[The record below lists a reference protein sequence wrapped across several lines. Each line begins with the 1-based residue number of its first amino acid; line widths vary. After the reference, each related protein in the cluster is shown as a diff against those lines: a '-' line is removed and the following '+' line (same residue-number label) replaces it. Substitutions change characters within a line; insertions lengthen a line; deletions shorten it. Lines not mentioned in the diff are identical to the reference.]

1 MKLENWCDSNK
12 LERKLLL
19 TDNINNANK
28 LKRIA
33 NRNGCI
39 ITNLRVASMSDI
51 AREFYIE
58 QCAEKG
64 VFERIEQADHDTMVL
79 IVYKLLKE
87 DKGKKYSFVPAEC
100 LCVETAQ
107 EVLKTINALRAGCKT
122 PEYDKTSSTKVIQ
135 LKKLVA
141 AYEAELDKQNLY
153 DSIRL
158 MSLIVGNKNS
168 VSTKY
173 KIAIMDYMQSY
184 LTWIE
189 KEFLKKITTEYEVID
204 TSNKSDYTANF
215 YEAYGQ
221 YNEIRAVVEDIV
233 RSKQVLGK
241 VTVLY
246 TSSDYEQGIRATFD
260 EAGIKYAFTRGKS
273 VGDASYLTLFDGLLT
288 WLQNDY
294 TYSSFRRVVDNGLV
308 QLGKDYAFGEKVGI
322 GWGIDR
328 YKMLV
333 NKMKHD
339 STAYEQLLLK
349 HRRVHKSKS
358 TGTVDMCSKDFID
371 FVDKTVRLVSDI
383 SALGNSVGPI
393 YRKLLEFIENN
404 TKGPE
409 YEKHYLTQLKG
420 LRKYFDHAGNMDS
433 LSEVLAF
440 IQEKLS
446 RLSISDST
454 EGNEVEIIKLDKVEV
469 LERPYVYVVGLSH
482 EAFGVKSVDSPV
494 LGDAE
499 LVTLVDVTAG
509 YVIQEL
515 EGNVVRLDRF
525 KSTINTF
532 LGENITFAAATYDTR
547 NLREIAKSQAY
558 EELYEQ
564 LATSGPIKKGYPN
577 LCDLSS
583 NYVIDKTAV
592 YKGAV
597 AASSAPKY
605 TYIEETSLGA
615 YKLFTIDK
623 LSSTAIQNAMKC
635 PYKFEYDLKHF
646 ELGALERNV
655 GVWLPANEKGN
666 LYHQVFEEYCNK
678 VLKGKKIAASDKLD
692 LTALQ
697 SIFDNA
703 VDEFTVLVP
712 SGSDIARAREIVIF
726 FEEIKGYL
734 EDLYRELSTSTEGWS
749 VKDCEHELLSD
760 DYIYLDKDGN
770 ICAPG
775 TCDAVRFKY
784 KGTIDRIDSYIA
796 ADGTEHV
803 RIIDY
808 KTGRK
813 EKLEKKIKDQEQIQH
828 AIYSISLKEAVDYF
842 EYDFPCDENQTLKK
856 YGKDIA
862 ELPDVY
868 RKRLADIV
876 ISHKLEEPKE
886 RACDYC
892 DYKEI
897 CAYRMNIR
905 G

>member
-19 TDNINNANK
+19 TDNVNNANK

-33 NRNGCI
+33 NKKGCI

-51 AREFYIE
+51 ARELYIE

-64 VFERIEQADHDTMVL
+64 LFEKIELADNDTMVL

-87 DKGKKYSFVPAEC
+87 DKGKKYTFVPAEC

-158 MSLIVGNKNS
+158 MSLIVGSKNP

-173 KIAIMDYMQSY
+173 KIAIMDYMQPY

-189 KEFLKKITTEYEVID
+189 KEFLKKITTECEVID
-204 TSNKSDYTANF
+204 TSNKCDYTANF

-221 YNEIRAVVEDIV
+221 YNEIQAVVEDIV
-233 RSKQVLGK
+233 TSKQVLGK

-246 TSSDYEQGIRATFD
+246 TSSNYEQGLRATFD
-260 EAGIKYAFTRGKS
+260 EAGIKYAFTRGRS
-273 VGDASYLTLFDGLLT
+273 IGDASYLTLFDGLLT
-288 WLQNDY
+288 WLQDDY
-294 TYSSFRRVVDNGLV
+294 TYTSFRRVVDNDLV

-328 YKMLV
+328 YKMFV
-333 NKMKHD
+333 NRMKHD
-339 STAYEQLLLK
+339 ATAYEQLLLK
-349 HRRVHKSKS
+349 HRRVHKSKA
-358 TGTVDMCSKDFID
+358 TGAVVMCSKDFID
-371 FVDKTVRLVSDI
+371 FVDKAVRLVSNI
-383 SALGNSVGPI
+383 SALGNSVGPV
-393 YRKLLEFIENN
+393 YRRLLEFIENN
-404 TKGPE
+404 TKGLE

-433 LSEVLAF
+433 INEVLTF
-440 IQEKLS
+440 IQDKLS

-469 LERPYVYVVGLSH
+469 LERPYVYVIGLSH

-494 LGDAE
+494 LGDVEIA
-499 LVTLVDVTAG
+499 TLVDATAG

-515 EGNVVRLDRF
+515 EENVVRLDRF

-532 LGENITFAAATYDTR
+532 SGEHITFVAATYDTR

-558 EELYEQ
+558 EEFYEK
-564 LATSGPIKKGYPN
+564 LATTDPIKKGYPN
-577 LCDLSS
+577 LCDLNS

-592 YKGAV
+592 YKGAAV
-597 AASSAPKY
+597 TSSSSQY
-605 TYIEETSLGA
+605 TYIKESTVGS
-615 YKLFTIDK
+615 YKLFTIEQ
-623 LSSTAIQNAMKC
+623 LSPTAIQNAMKC
-635 PYKFEYDLKHF
+635 PYKLEYDLKHF
-646 ELGALERNV
+646 DLGTLERNV
-655 GVWLPANEKGN
+655 GAWLPANEKGN
-666 LYHQVFEEYCNK
+666 LYHQVFEEYCDK
-678 VLKGKKIAASDKLD
+678 VLKGKKITASDKLD
-692 LTALQ
+692 LVALQ

-712 SGSDIARAREIVIF
+712 SGSNIARIREIDMF
-726 FEEIKGYL
+726 FEEIKVYL
-734 EDLYRELSTSTEGWS
+734 EDLYKELATSTEGWL
-749 VKDCEHELLSD
+749 VKDCEHEFMSD
-760 DYIYLDKDGN
+760 DYVYLDKDGN
-770 ICAPG
+770 VCVPG

-784 KGTIDRIDSYIA
+784 KGTIDRIDTYIA
-796 ADGTEHV
+796 ADGTEHARV
-803 RIIDY
+803 IDY

-813 EKLEKKIKDQEQIQH
+813 EKLEEKIKSNEQIQH
-828 AIYSISLKEAVDYF
+828 AIYSTCLKETVDYF

-856 YGKDIA
+856 SGKDIA
-862 ELPDVY
+862 ELPDAY
-868 RKRLADIV
+868 RRRLADIV
-876 ISHKLEEPKE
+876 INRKLEGPKE

-897 CAYRMNIR
+897 CAYRMNIKR
-905 G
+905 